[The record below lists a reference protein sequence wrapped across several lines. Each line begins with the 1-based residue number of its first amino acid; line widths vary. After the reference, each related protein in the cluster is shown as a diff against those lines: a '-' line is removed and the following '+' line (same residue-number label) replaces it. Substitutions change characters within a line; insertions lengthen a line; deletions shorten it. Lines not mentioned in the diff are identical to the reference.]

1 MSKDKNN
8 YFDYN
13 VLFGNVFQVIAL
25 SKKYPTID
33 QVYLEKFSL
42 KNCAIWKD
50 RIKKPFSLN
59 IKQEWFFS
67 LSLQFNI
74 YNTLP

>member
-25 SKKYPTID
+25 TKKYPTID

-42 KNCAIWKD
+42 KNCAI
-50 RIKKPFSLN
+50 
-59 IKQEWFFS
+59 
-67 LSLQFNI
+67 
-74 YNTLP
+74 